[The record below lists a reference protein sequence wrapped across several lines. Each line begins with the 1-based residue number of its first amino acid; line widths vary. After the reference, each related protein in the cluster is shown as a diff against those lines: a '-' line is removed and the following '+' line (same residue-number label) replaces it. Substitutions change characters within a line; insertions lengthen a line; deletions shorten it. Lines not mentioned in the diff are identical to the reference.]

1 MSSLDTTNELQQ
13 LLEAVANQKVSVTEA
28 TKQLAHAQTIDDLGF
43 AKVDLSRQK
52 RNGYPEV
59 IYGAG
64 KTADQ
69 IIGIIGSLKRH
80 AENILCTRVSPEKY
94 AAIQEAEPTAMYC
107 EMAQCVVLMV
117 DPLPTTDHYI
127 AVVTA
132 GTSDMAVAEEAAVT
146 AEVYGNQV
154 KRIYDVGVAGIH
166 RLF

>member
-64 KTADQ
+64 KTAKIFYVREFPQ
-69 IIGIIGSLKRH
+69 KSTLRFKKR
-80 AENILCTRVSPEKY
+80 NRQQCTMKWRNV
-94 AAIQEAEPTAMYC
+94 
-107 EMAQCVVLMV
+107 
-117 DPLPTTDHYI
+117 
-127 AVVTA
+127 
-132 GTSDMAVAEEAAVT
+132 
-146 AEVYGNQV
+146 
-154 KRIYDVGVAGIH
+154 
-166 RLF
+166 